1 MSDPV
6 RVKLCGLRR
15 AQDVAA
21 AVDCGADYLGFVLA
35 PGSPRSLTPEELAA
49 LRAGTQTGAARTVG
63 VFRDQPAEWIN
74 AVVQSCGLDM
84 VQLHGHEPR
93 DFPGALV
100 VPVLRVLRVKSAI
113 RVEAR
118 APAARL
124 AGGTDLPAEPGACV
138 PLAPNVFAALVDVE
152 DAMGRSGGLGL
163 AADPSAL
170 AVLLAT
176 LPAQARVFLSG
187 GLTADTV
194 AAAVRCYRPFAVD
207 VSSGIESAPGVKDPA
222 RMAAFVAAAKGTT

>member
-1 MSDPV
+1 MSDQV

-15 AQDVAA
+15 PEDVNA
-21 AVDCGADYLGFVLA
+21 AVDAGADYLGFVLA
-35 PGSPRSLTPEELAA
+35 LGSPRTLTSEELAA
-49 LRAGTQTGAARTVG
+49 LRDGTRTGTARTVG
-63 VFRDQPAEWIN
+63 VFRDQPAAWIN
-74 AVVQSCGLDM
+74 AVVRSCGLDF

-93 DFPGALV
+93 DFPAALD

-124 AGGTDLPAEPGACV
+124 AGATDLPADPWARV

-152 DAMGRSGGLGL
+152 DAVGRSGGLGL

-170 AVLLAT
+170 AALFAT
-176 LPAQARVFLSG
+176 LTLETRVFLSG
-187 GLTADTV
+187 GLAPGTV
-194 AAAVRCYRPFAVD
+194 AEAVRRYRPFAVD
-207 VSSGIESAPGVKDPA
+207 VSSGIESAPGVKDTA
-222 RMAAFVAAAKGTT
+222 RLAAFVAAAKGAT